1 MSHDAMMMIRS
12 DLIQRIDAIA
22 AAAGK
27 MSLAILCE
35 QIDAIRRIARQHR
48 LDVVEGLA
56 SLIETATA
64 YHGHGPVI
72 LSYLDLMRDAVAS
85 EAQDR
90 QAQAS
95 YAAALSLRLSA

>member
-12 DLIQRIDAIA
+12 DLVDRIDGIA
-22 AAAGK
+22 AASSKIG
-27 MSLAILCE
+27 LAALCE
-35 QIDAIRRIARQHR
+35 QIDAIRRIARLHR

-72 LSYLDLMRDAVAS
+72 LSYLDLMRDAVTS
-85 EAQDR
+85 EAQDSH
-90 QAQAS
+90 AQAA
-95 YAAALSLRLSA
+95 YAATLSLRLSA